1 MTIEIDQLTVTAT
14 GPEGVTSLLH
24 GVSARLEARTTA
36 IIGENGSGKSTLAKV
51 IGGLLSP
58 ASGTVT
64 VNGLDVVRDAKQLR
78 RDTGFIIANAAA
90 QVIMPTVRED
100 VALTLRSRNLSRR
113 KLDEQVEAALA
124 EHGLTEL
131 ADRSCLSLSSGQLQR
146 LALCSV
152 LVGKPGVVIAD
163 EPSSMLDA
171 RHQRLVSRRLF
182 SQPEDAQL
190 VLVSHDLDLVHRCE
204 ETLWI
209 HQGQV
214 AEHGSSSAV
223 VDSYLKMLD
232 GTEAESTG
240 NFEGMAQMTPPTGR
254 H

>member
-14 GPEGVTSLLH
+14 GPEGVTPLLR
-24 GVSARLEARTTA
+24 GVSACLEARTTA

-64 VNGLDVVRDAKQLR
+64 VNGLDVVRDAKRLR

-90 QVIMPTVRED
+90 QIIMPTVRED
-100 VALTLRSRNLSRR
+100 VALTLRSRSLNRR
-113 KLDEQVEAALA
+113 ELEDQVDAALA

-152 LVGKPGVVIAD
+152 LVGKPDVVIAD

-182 SQPEDAQL
+182 SQPADAQL
-190 VLVSHDLDLVHRCE
+190 VLVSHDLDLVRRCE
-204 ETLWI
+204 ETVWI

-214 AEHGSSSAV
+214 AGHGSSSAV
-223 VDSYLKMLD
+223 VESYLNMLD
-232 GTEAESTG
+232 ETEAESTAD
-240 NFEGMAQMTPPTGR
+240 FEGTTQMTPPKGR
-254 H
+254 P